1 MNRITINGCFAALRA
16 AAIVAATAALIAAA
30 PAQAQTQ
37 TQTQSDRALS
47 PTQAWIEGIEDP
59 SLGYR
64 AWIHGIV
71 PAAAETEAPSGIDA
85 AINAFT
91 APVASFIGKVV
102 FFRIGIEV
110 FGAGLPLV
118 VLWLVIGAV
127 FFTLY
132 MNFINL
138 RGFKHAIELVR
149 GDYADPNSHGE
160 VSHFQALATAVSGT
174 VGIGNIG
181 GVAVAVTVG
190 GAGATFWLIV
200 AGFLGMSTKFVECTL
215 GVKYRQEF
223 EDGHVSGGPMYY
235 LRKGFSDRGMHG
247 FGKFMGAFYAIGIF
261 IGALGIGNMFQ
272 SNQAYVQLNN
282 VAGGALDGLGWLVG
296 LVMAAVVF
304 MVIVGGIKS
313 IARVTEKIVPF
324 MALFYCVFALIV
336 IFLNSAVLPQAVAN
350 IFAGAFTGEGVA
362 GGALGALIIG
372 FQRAVFSNEAGI
384 GSASIAHSAVK
395 TDEPV
400 TEGIVSLLEPF
411 IDTIVIC
418 TITALV
424 IGTAQVADP
433 YFAGDAQ
440 GVAMTS
446 AAFAREFSW
455 FPLPLAFA
463 AVLFAFS
470 TMISWSYYGL
480 KGWSYLFGESAK
492 SQINYK
498 VIFCAFV
505 ALGCV
510 VQLGP
515 ILDISDAL
523 VFLICVPNILGLYFL
538 APIVKKEMNSYFAR
552 IDSGD
557 IKKYK

>member
-1 MNRITINGCFAALRA
+1 MKSILIFAGIVACSIQNALAGIDETINSA
-16 AAIVAATAALIAAA
+16 
-30 PAQAQTQ
+30 
-37 TQTQSDRALS
+37 
-47 PTQAWIEGIEDP
+47 
-59 SLGYR
+59 
-64 AWIHGIV
+64 
-71 PAAAETEAPSGIDA
+71 
-85 AINAFT
+85 T
-91 APVASFIGKVV
+91 APVAALIGKIV
-102 FFRIGIEV
+102 FFKIPV
-110 FGAGLPLV
+110 FGAQLPLV
-118 VLWLVIGAV
+118 VLWLVVGAV
-127 FFTLY
+127 FFTIY
-132 MNFINL
+132 MRFINL
-138 RGFKHAIELVR
+138 RGFKHAIQLVR

-215 GVKYRQEF
+215 GVKYRKEF
-223 EDGHVSGGPMYY
+223 DDGHVSGGPMYY
-235 LRKGFSDRGMHG
+235 LRRGFADRGMEG
-247 FGKFMGAFYAIGIF
+247 FGKFMGTFYAVGIF

-272 SNQAYVQLNN
+272 SNQAYVQLNT
-282 VAGGALDGLGWLVG
+282 VSGGALDGLGWLVG
-296 LVMAAVVF
+296 LILAAVVF
-304 MVIVGGIKS
+304 SVIVGGIKS

-324 MALFYCVFALIV
+324 MAIFYCLFAIIV
-336 IFLNSAVLPQAVAN
+336 IVMNAHTLPQAIAN
-350 IFAGAFTGEGVA
+350 IFTGAFTGEGVA
-362 GGALGALIIG
+362 GGALGAMIIG

-384 GSASIAHSAVK
+384 GSASIAHAAVK

-400 TEGIVSLLEPF
+400 TEGVVSLLEPF

-433 YFAGDAQ
+433 SFAGDAR

-446 AAFAREFSW
+446 AAFEREFSW
-455 FPLPLAFA
+455 FPIPLAFA
-463 AVLFAFS
+463 ALLFAFS

-480 KGWSYLFGESAK
+480 KGWTYLFGEGEFG
-492 SQINYK
+492 QTVYK
-498 VIFCAFV
+498 IMFCAFV
-505 ALGCV
+505 ALGCI

-538 APIVKKEMNSYFAR
+538 APIVKREMESYFAR
-552 IDSGD
+552 VDSGE
-557 IKKYK
+557 IRKFK

>member
-1 MNRITINGCFAALRA
+1 MMVASADAFAGIDEAINS
-16 AAIVAATAALIAAA
+16 ATAPIAEWVG
-30 PAQAQTQ
+30 
-37 TQTQSDRALS
+37 R
-47 PTQAWIEGIEDP
+47 
-59 SLGYR
+59 
-64 AWIHGIV
+64 
-71 PAAAETEAPSGIDA
+71 
-85 AINAFT
+85 
-91 APVASFIGKVV
+91 VV
-102 FFRIGIEV
+102 FFKIPV
-110 FGAGLPLV
+110 FGAQLPVV
-118 VLWLVIGAV
+118 VLWLVAGAV
-127 FFTLY
+127 FFTVY
-132 MNFINL
+132 MGFINV
-138 RGFKHAIELVR
+138 RGFKHAISLVK
-149 GDYADPNSHGE
+149 GDYADPSSSGE

-190 GAGATFWLIV
+190 GPGATFWLIL

-235 LRKGFSDRGMHG
+235 LRKGFSDRGMAG
-247 FGKFMGAFYAIGIF
+247 FGKFMGTFYAIGIF
-261 IGALGIGNMFQ
+261 VGAMGIGNMFQ
-272 SNQAYVQLNN
+272 SNQAYVQLNH

-296 LVMAAVVF
+296 LILAAVVF
-304 MVIVGGIKS
+304 SVIIGGIKS

-324 MALFYCVFALIV
+324 MAIFYCLFALIV
-336 IFLNSAVLPQAVAN
+336 IFMNVDTIPQAIAN
-350 IFAGAFTGEGVA
+350 IFSGAFTGEGVA
-362 GGALGALIIG
+362 GGALGAMIIG

-384 GSASIAHSAVK
+384 GSASIAHSAVR

-400 TEGIVSLLEPF
+400 TEGVVSLLEPF

-424 IGTAQVADP
+424 IGTAQVANP
-433 YFAGDAQ
+433 GFAGEAQ

-446 AAFAREFSW
+446 AAFEREFSW

-463 AVLFAFS
+463 ALLFAFS

-480 KGWSYLFGESAK
+480 KGWTYLFGEGATG
-492 SQINYK
+492 QTVYK
-498 VIFCAFV
+498 LMFCAFV

-538 APIVKKEMNSYFAR
+538 APIVKQEMNSYFAR
-552 IDSGD
+552 IESGE
-557 IKKYK
+557 IKKFK

>member
-1 MNRITINGCFAALRA
+1 MYKLILVFVLSMGHGSSVFAGFDETIN
-16 AAIVAATAALIAAA
+16 AATAPIA
-30 PAQAQTQ
+30 TM
-37 TQTQSDRALS
+37 
-47 PTQAWIEGIEDP
+47 
-59 SLGYR
+59 
-64 AWIHGIV
+64 
-71 PAAAETEAPSGIDA
+71 
-85 AINAFT
+85 
-91 APVASFIGKVV
+91 IGNIV
-102 FFRIGIEV
+102 FFKITL
-110 FGAGLPLV
+110 FGAQLPIV
-118 VLWLVIGAV
+118 VLWLVVGAV
-127 FFTLY
+127 FFTIY

-149 GDYADPNSHGE
+149 GDYADPNSRGE
-160 VSHFQALATAVSGT
+160 VSHFQALATAISGT

-235 LRKGFSDRGMHG
+235 LRKGFSERGMDG
-247 FGKFMGAFYAIGIF
+247 FGKFMGTFYAVGIF

-282 VAGGALDGLGWLVG
+282 VSGGALDGLGWLVG
-296 LVMAAVVF
+296 LILAAVVF
-304 MVIVGGIKS
+304 SVIIGGIKS

-324 MALFYCVFALIV
+324 MAAFYCLFAIV
-336 IFLNSAVLPQAVAN
+336 VILMNANSIPQAVAN
-350 IFAGAFTGEGVA
+350 IFTGAFTGEGVA
-362 GGALGALIIG
+362 GGALGAMIIG

-384 GSASIAHSAVK
+384 GSASIAHAAVK

-433 YFAGDAQ
+433 AFAGDAV

-446 AAFAREFSW
+446 AAFEREFSW
-455 FPLPLAFA
+455 FPIPLAFA
-463 AVLFAFS
+463 ALLFAFS

-480 KGWSYLFGESAK
+480 KGWTYLFGEGELG
-492 SQINYK
+492 QTIYK
-498 VIFCAFV
+498 LLFCVFV
-505 ALGCV
+505 ALGCM

-538 APIVKKEMNSYFAR
+538 APIVKREMESYFSR
-552 IDSGD
+552 IDSGE
-557 IKKYK
+557 IKKFKN

>member
-1 MNRITINGCFAALRA
+1 MKGLFYTLGLIAMSVSNAQAGIDETINN
-16 AAIVAATAALIAAA
+16 ATAPIA
-30 PAQAQTQ
+30 T
-37 TQTQSDRALS
+37 
-47 PTQAWIEGIEDP
+47 
-59 SLGYR
+59 
-64 AWIHGIV
+64 
-71 PAAAETEAPSGIDA
+71 
-85 AINAFT
+85 
-91 APVASFIGKVV
+91 FIGQIV
-102 FFRIGIEV
+102 FFKIPV
-110 FGAGLPLV
+110 FGAQLPVV
-118 VLWLVIGAV
+118 VLWLVVGAV
-127 FFTLY
+127 FFTVY
-132 MNFINL
+132 MGFINL

-190 GAGATFWLIV
+190 GPGATFWLIL

-215 GVKYRQEF
+215 GVKYRKEF

-235 LRKGFSDRGMHG
+235 LRQGFSERGMEG
-247 FGKFMGAFYAIGIF
+247 FGKFMGTFYAIGIF

-272 SNQAYVQLNN
+272 SNQAYVQLNS
-282 VAGGALDGLGWLVG
+282 VSGGALDGLGWLVG
-296 LVMAAVVF
+296 LILAGVVF
-304 MVIVGGIKS
+304 SVIVGGIKS

-324 MALFYCVFALIV
+324 MAVFYCLFAIIV
-336 IFLNSAVLPQAVAN
+336 IFINYSSIPQAKSK
-350 IFAGAFTGEGVA
+350 IITGAFTGEGVA
-362 GGALGALIIG
+362 GGALGAMIIG

-395 TDEPV
+395 TNEPV

-418 TITALV
+418 TITAMV
-424 IGTAQVADP
+424 IGTAQVAAPD
-433 YFAGDAQ
+433 F
-440 GVAMTS
+440 
-446 AAFAREFSW
+446 FEREFSW
-455 FPLPLAFA
+455 FPIPLAFA
-463 AVLFAFS
+463 ALLFAFS

-480 KGWSYLFGESAK
+480 KGWTYLFGESEK
-492 SQINYK
+492 GQTIYK
-498 VIFCAFV
+498 LIFCAFV

-538 APIVKKEMNSYFAR
+538 APIVKREMNSYFAR
-552 IDSGD
+552 IQSGE
-557 IKKYK
+557 IRKFK

>member
-1 MNRITINGCFAALRA
+1 MVRIIVGLATLMLLSSSAGAAGFDEMINT
-16 AAIVAATAALIAAA
+16 ATAPIAAA
-30 PAQAQTQ
+30 VGQ
-37 TQTQSDRALS
+37 
-47 PTQAWIEGIEDP
+47 I
-59 SLGYR
+59 
-64 AWIHGIV
+64 
-71 PAAAETEAPSGIDA
+71 
-85 AINAFT
+85 
-91 APVASFIGKVV
+91 V
-102 FFRIGIEV
+102 FFKIPV
-110 FGAGLPLV
+110 FGANLPVV
-118 VLWLVIGAV
+118 VLWLVVGAV
-127 FFTLY
+127 FFTFRMGFVSLH
-132 MNFINL
+132 
-138 RGFKHAIELVR
+138 GFKHAIELVR
-149 GDYADPNSHGE
+149 GDYSDPKGHGE

-190 GAGATFWLIV
+190 GPGATFWLIL

-235 LRKGFSDRGMHG
+235 LRKGFGDRGMEG
-247 FGKFMGAFYAIGIF
+247 FGKFMGTFYAIGIF

-282 VAGGALDGLGWLVG
+282 VSGGALDGLGWLVG
-296 LVMAAVVF
+296 LIMAVVVF
-304 MVIVGGIKS
+304 AVIVGGIKS

-324 MALFYCVFALIV
+324 MAVFYCVFALIV
-336 IFLNSAVLPQAVAN
+336 IFMNGSAIPQAIAN
-350 IFAGAFTGEGVA
+350 VFTGAFTGEGVA
-362 GGALGALIIG
+362 GGALGAMIIG

-384 GSASIAHSAVK
+384 GSASIAHSAVR
-395 TDEPV
+395 TNEPI
-400 TEGIVSLLEPF
+400 TEGYVSLLEPF

-424 IGTAQVADP
+424 IGTTQVAAP
-433 YFAGDAQ
+433 GFAGDAT

-446 AAFAREFSW
+446 KAFEHQLSW
-455 FPLPLAFA
+455 FPIPLAFA

-480 KGWSYLFGESAK
+480 KGWTYLFGEGENGQKA
-492 SQINYK
+492 YK
-498 VIFCAFV
+498 IIFCAFV
-505 ALGCV
+505 ALGCM

-538 APIVKKEMNSYFAR
+538 APIVKAELDSYRAR
-552 IDSGD
+552 LASGE
-557 IKKYK
+557 IQKFK

>member
-1 MNRITINGCFAALRA
+1 MRHILSILVLLMAPL
-16 AAIVAATAALIAAA
+16 ATA
-30 PAQAQTQ
+30 QA
-37 TQTQSDRALS
+37 
-47 PTQAWIEGIEDP
+47 
-59 SLGYR
+59 
-64 AWIHGIV
+64 
-71 PAAAETEAPSGIDA
+71 GIDD
-85 AINAFT
+85 AINSAT
-91 APVASFIGKVV
+91 APIATLIGQIV
-102 FFRIGIEV
+102 FFKIPV
-110 FGAGLPLV
+110 FGAQLPVV
-118 VLWLVIGAV
+118 VLWLVAGAV
-127 FFTLY
+127 FFTVY
-132 MNFINL
+132 MGFINL
-138 RGFKHAIELVR
+138 RGFKHAIHLVR

-215 GVKYRQEF
+215 GVKYRNEF
-223 EDGHVSGGPMYY
+223 DDGHVSGGPMYY
-235 LRKGFSDRGMHG
+235 LKQGFKDRGMEG
-247 FGKFMGAFYAIGIF
+247 FGKFMGTFYAIGIF

-282 VAGGALDGLGWLVG
+282 VSGGALDGLGWLVG
-296 LVMAAVVF
+296 LILAGVVF
-304 MVIVGGIKS
+304 SVIVGGIKS

-324 MALFYCVFALIV
+324 MAVFYCLFAIIV
-336 IFLNSAVLPQAVAN
+336 ILMNAGSIPQAIAN
-350 IFAGAFTGEGVA
+350 IFHGAFTGEGVA
-362 GGALGALIIG
+362 GGALGAMIIG

-384 GSASIAHSAVK
+384 GSASIAHSAVR

-400 TEGIVSLLEPF
+400 TEGVVSLLEPF

-424 IGTAQVADP
+424 IGTAQVANP
-433 YFAGDAQ
+433 AFAGDAT

-446 AAFAREFSW
+446 AAFEREFSW
-455 FPLPLAFA
+455 FPIPLAFA
-463 AVLFAFS
+463 ALLFAFS

-480 KGWSYLFGESAK
+480 KGWTYMFGEGETG
-492 SQINYK
+492 QTIYK
-498 VIFCAFV
+498 IIFCAFV
-505 ALGCV
+505 ALGCI

-538 APIVKKEMNSYFAR
+538 APIVKQEMNSYFAR
-552 IDSGD
+552 IESGE
-557 IKKYK
+557 IKKFK